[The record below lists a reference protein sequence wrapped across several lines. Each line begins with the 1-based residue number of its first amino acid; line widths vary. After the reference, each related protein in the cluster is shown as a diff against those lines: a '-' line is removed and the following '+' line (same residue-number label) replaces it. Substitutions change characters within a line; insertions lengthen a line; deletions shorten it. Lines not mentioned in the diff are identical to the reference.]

1 PPALWHGHEM
11 LFGYVAAV
19 VAGFLL
25 TSVPAWSGAAPLQGW
40 PLAALAALWLAGRL
54 AMALPLGLPAWV
66 IALVDCAFLPTV
78 ATWVGMALWRARKLK
93 NMVFVAVLMGLA
105 IVNLLSHWDQ
115 LQPGSQLGYP
125 ALLMAVDGVA
135 LLIVILGGRITPAF
149 TANALRMQGVQ
160 ATLRTYPWLERAAV
174 GSVAALVA
182 AQAAQ
187 LAWPGLAGLGAA
199 LALLAAALNGLRLAG
214 YQSRRTTH
222 QPILWVLHVGYGWLV
237 VGLALQGLAPFWPAL
252 PPTTALHALTIGA
265 MGTYPLGV
273 MSRAA
278 LGHTGR
284 PLVAPRLMA
293 WAYGLISL
301 AALLRLAAPLLWPEH
316 YPWVI
321 GASGVAWT
329 LAFALF
335 LGVYAP
341 ILLRPR
347 VDGQPG

>member
-1 PPALWHGHEM
+1 
-11 LFGYVAAV
+11 
-19 VAGFLL
+19 
-25 TSVPAWSGAAPLQGW
+25 
-40 PLAALAALWLAGRL
+40 
-54 AMALPLGLPAWV
+54 
-66 IALVDCAFLPTV
+66 
-78 ATWVGMALWRARKLK
+78 
-93 NMVFVAVLMGLA
+93 
-105 IVNLLSHWDQ
+105 
-115 LQPGSQLGYP
+115 
-125 ALLMAVDGVA
+125 
-135 LLIVILGGRITPAF
+135 
-149 TANALRMQGVQ
+149 
-160 ATLRTYPWLERAAV
+160 
-174 GSVAALVA
+174 
-182 AQAAQ
+182 
-187 LAWPGLAGLGAA
+187 
-199 LALLAAALNGLRLAG
+199 
-214 YQSRRTTH
+214 
-222 QPILWVLHVGYGWLV
+222 VGYGWLV